1 VIRRHALMGVAL
13 LLAATLL
20 TAPGCGDGTVKFGG
34 VPDNE
39 DDPVLTVAGDLDDID
54 VGLQNR
60 PDIVA
65 FAFTNLVNPEVST
78 ARAAGLRCGESINV
92 EGLDFTDVESVVITP
107 DASVFSISD
116 VASGDITVL
125 FLLDNQGND
134 ADRRIDA
141 GDPVAILS
149 DPDGDLENVRSKLT
163 LQLSKVDI
171 DFTAG
176 TSSVIVTTDAPACAV
191 ADHISRNNADN

>member
-134 ADRRIDA
+134 A
-141 GDPVAILS
+141 VAILS